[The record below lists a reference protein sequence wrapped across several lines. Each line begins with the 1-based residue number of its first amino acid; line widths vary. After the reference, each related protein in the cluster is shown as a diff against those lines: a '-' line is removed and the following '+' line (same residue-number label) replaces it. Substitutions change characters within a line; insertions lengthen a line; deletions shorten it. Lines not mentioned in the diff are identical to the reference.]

1 MNKALTALLAIMF
14 AVLLVATLEKQANQA
29 EYQRCR
35 SFFQAFGGFDSAPEV
50 CQHIV
55 YGSDYS
61 LQYPNE

>member
-1 MNKALTALLAIMF
+1 MNKGLIILAAVMSVSF
-14 AVLLVATLEKQANQA
+14 ASLIEKLNNEA

-61 LQYPNE
+61 LEFPTQ